1 MDAHIASLPNGG
13 QSAIGTQ
20 WGAGD
25 IMYKDLN
32 GDGKISTGANTLND
46 HGDLKVLGDAN
57 PHYFFGIDLTADWKG
72 FDFRC
77 FLQGVLK
84 HDFWAGGDSTT
95 NNDNAGGYFW
105 GARGNVSEWHIRGFV
120 QHNDYFRAESVGLE
134 GYEIPANVDS
144 YFPRPLLS
152 YADGGKNQRVQ
163 SRYMQNAAYMRLKNL
178 QLGYTLPA
186 TWTKKAGISKCRL
199 FVSGE
204 NLLTFTSLFDV
215 FDPETCT
222 GGVGGNVYP
231 LSSTWSFGLSLTF

>member
-1 MDAHIASLPNGG
+1 ML
-13 QSAIGTQ
+13 
-20 WGAGD
+20 
-25 IMYKDLN
+25 
-32 GDGKISTGANTLND
+32 
-46 HGDLKVLGDAN
+46 
-57 PHYFFGIDLTADWKG
+57 
-72 FDFRC
+72 FR
-77 FLQGVLK
+77 
-84 HDFWAGGDSTT
+84 S
-95 NNDNAGGYFW
+95 
-105 GARGNVSEWHIRGFV
+105 V